1 MRLKASSNYLL
12 AVVVALSLTASSAC
26 NQTKDPTSANTSS
39 EGGKIPITTKSEEA
53 KSEFLQ
59 GRALAE
65 KLLAQDSLAHFDR
78 ALALDP
84 EFASAEL
91 ARCNAAPTAK
101 DFFEHQQKAVSLV
114 DKASEGEKLLILAS
128 ESGAN
133 GDVAKQKE
141 YLEKLVTEYPSDER
155 AHFNLGVYYFGQQEF
170 AEAIKQ
176 CKKAAEIAPDYS
188 PAYNILG
195 YSYRQQGDYD
205 NAEQAFKKYI
215 ELIPNDPNPYD
226 SYAELLLKMGKF
238 DDSIAQYR
246 KALSV
251 DPHFMASRFG
261 ISADLTYLG
270 KPEEANAELQTIIG
284 QARSDADTRLSL
296 FGMAVVAADSGKF
309 NQAVQEIDKEY
320 AVAQKKNDEAT
331 MAADLQAKGN
341 ILLEARKYADSQK
354 FFERSLQITEGSG
367 LSQEIKENARRL
379 QSFNLTMI
387 AVGKKDYTIAK
398 AEAEEFRKSAE
409 MSKNPTQVKQAH
421 ELAGLIALAEKNYET
436 AVAELEQAN
445 LQDPRNLYRLYE
457 VYQGKGD
464 NAKAQ
469 EYRSRAATFNPLL
482 QLNYAFI
489 RVKVQKKA
497 VADKKGRGNHPAQ
510 TRRYSAGSRLLS
522 VELRKDFTKTA
533 EDSMTGGRPR
543 TISRPLA

>member
-1 MRLKASSNYLL
+1 MRLNASSDYLL
-12 AVVVALSLTASSAC
+12 AAVVALSLAALSAC

-39 EGGKIPITTKSEEA
+39 EGGKIPITTKSQEA

-65 KLLAQDSLAHFDR
+65 KLLAQESLVHFDR
-78 ALALDP
+78 ALTLDP
-84 EFASAEL
+84 EFAGAEL
-91 ARCNAAPTAK
+91 ARCNASPTTK
-101 DFFEHQQKAVSLV
+101 EFFEHQQKAVNLAA
-114 DKASEGEKLLILAS
+114 KASEGEKLLILAN
-128 ESGAN
+128 EAGAN

-141 YLEKLVTEYPSDER
+141 YLDKLVTEYPGDER
-155 AHFNLGVYYFGQQEF
+155 AHFNLGGYYFGQQEF
-170 AEAIKQ
+170 AQAIEQ

-195 YSYRQQGDYD
+195 YSYRQQGDYPS
-205 NAEQAFKKYI
+205 AEQAFKKYI

-238 DDSIAQYR
+238 DNSIAQYR

-261 ISADLTYLG
+261 ISADLTYMG
-270 KPEEANAELQTIIG
+270 KPEEANAELQQIID
-284 QARSDADTRLSL
+284 QARNDGDTRLAL

-309 NQAVQEIDKEY
+309 DRAVQEIDKQY
-320 AVAQKKNDEAT
+320 AVAQKKNDEGA

-354 FFERSLQITEGSG
+354 AFDHSLQLTEGSG
-367 LSQEIKENARRL
+367 LSEEIKENARRL
-379 QSFNLTMI
+379 HHFNLTMI
-387 AVGKKDYTIAK
+387 AVGRKDYTKAK
-398 AEAEEFRKSAE
+398 AEAEEFRKGVDA
-409 MSKNPTQVKQAH
+409 SKNPAQVKQAH
-421 ELAGLIALAEKNYET
+421 ELAAVIALAGKNYDS

-457 VYQGKGD
+457 AYQGTG
-464 NAKAQ
+464 NSAKAQ
-469 EYRSRAATFNPLL
+469 EYRSQAASFNPLP

-489 RVKVQKKA
+489 RTK
-497 VADKKGRGNHPAQ
+497 AQ
-510 TRRYSAGSRLLS
+510 TGSQA
-522 VELRKDFTKTA
+522 K
-533 EDSMTGGRPR
+533 G
-543 TISRPLA
+543 